1 MSENKGAL
9 TGVKIIDLS
18 RVLAG
23 PYATQM
29 LGDMGA
35 EIIKIERPFIGDDTR
50 AWGPP
55 FLGDTKESA
64 YYLSINRNKKSLS
77 VDISKPEGQE
87 IIHALLKDSDIL
99 IENFKV
105 GSLKKYHLDYESLQ
119 EKFPRLIYA
128 SITGFGQAGSL
139 STEPGYDLVAQAMGG
154 LMSVTGEPDGAP
166 MKVGVAVSD
175 ILTGLHMTIGILA
188 ALQARTH
195 TKRGQHVDV
204 SLLDST
210 LASLTNLAQYY
221 LTAGTP
227 APRFGNAH
235 STIVPYQAFEAKD
248 GWLVVAVGNDGQFKK
263 LCTLLKQDEW
273 ADDGRFS
280 TNPARVQHRDVLIPL
295 LRASIE
301 KFTVND
307 FVAQCRALDIPAGP
321 VQRMDQVIESETIK
335 ERDMVV
341 TMNHSSGQMTK
352 LIGSPLKFSETPV
365 NYTLAP
371 PICGEHTYEILQALG
386 YNSQKIDD
394 LVDRKIIQIM
404 R

>member
-1 MSENKGAL
+1 MGAL
-9 TGVKIIDLS
+9 SGIKIIDLS

-35 EIIKIERPFIGDDTR
+35 DIIKIEKPFAGDDTR

-55 FLGDTKESA
+55 FLEGTRESA
-64 YYLSINRNKKSLS
+64 YYLSINRNKKSLA

-87 IIHALLKDSDIL
+87 IVHALLKDADIM

-105 GSLKKYHLDYESLQ
+105 GSLEKYALDYASLAPLYP
-119 EKFPRLIYA
+119 KLIYA
-128 SITGFGQAGSL
+128 SITGFGQKGVL
-139 STEPGYDLVAQAMGG
+139 STEPGYDLVAQAMSG

-175 ILTGLHMTIGILA
+175 ILAGLHVTIGILA
-188 ALQARTH
+188 ALQSRTQ
-195 TKRGQHVDV
+195 TGRGQMVDV

-221 LTAGTP
+221 LTAGKA

-235 STIVPYQAFEAKD
+235 STIVPYQAFEAAD
-248 GWLVVAVGNDGQFKK
+248 GWLVLAVGNDGQFKK
-263 LCTLLKQDEW
+263 LCTLLNQSAW
-273 ADDGRFS
+273 ADDDRFT
-280 TNPARVQHRDVLIPL
+280 TNPARVQNRAVLIPL
-295 LRASIE
+295 LKDAIK
-301 KFTVND
+301 KFMVAD
-307 FVAQCRALDIPAGP
+307 FIKKCRAADIPAGP
-321 VQRMDQVIESETIK
+321 VQTIDQVINSQTIK
-335 ERDMVV
+335 ERDMV
-341 TMNHSSGQMTK
+341 TQMMHGSGTPTK

-365 NYTLAP
+365 DYTLP
-371 PICGEHTYEILQALG
+371 PPQCGAHTYEILQKLG
-386 YNSQKIDD
+386 YSSAQIDE
-394 LVDRKIIQIM
+394 LLNRKIIEIM